1 MIARDHKV
9 CEKAATAGC
18 CPGLSRGVIFAH
30 AQGTLK
36 LLRAHDFGSG
46 EKKDMQRVAFL
57 LRLKPGAGAAYDEAH
72 QQVWPEMLAL
82 LKRAGISDY
91 SIFRRDELLVLSMRV
106 EQDFETTWR
115 EIESDAV
122 NTRWQEAM
130 GEYFAAMEGVR
141 AGERF
146 PMMQEVFY
154 LP

>member
-1 MIARDHKV
+1 M
-9 CEKAATAGC
+9 
-18 CPGLSRGVIFAH
+18 H

-36 LLRAHDFGSG
+36 LLRADDFGSG

-57 LRLKPGAGAAYDEAH
+57 LRLKPGAGPAYDEAH
-72 QQVWPEMLAL
+72 QHVWPEMLAL
-82 LKRAGISDY
+82 LKRAGIAEY

-106 EQDFETTWR
+106 EQDLETTWR

-130 GEYFAAMEGVR
+130 GEYFAPMEGVR
-141 AGERF
+141 PGERF